1 MTRLV
6 DALKRPIKNL
16 VYRAHG
22 VEMGRDSYIMR
33 PRWLVNRE
41 WIHIGVR
48 CWIGRSAVID
58 PVRKYAGVAYLGDIV
73 IGDDVYIGHYSQIHA
88 VSRCEIGNGSVLSD
102 NVYIA
107 DEFHGV
113 HPTGGLIMQQALE
126 SKGPVTI
133 GKHVFVGLGTSILP
147 GVTLGDHCV
156 VGTRSVVTHSFPAFS
171 MVAGVPAR
179 LIKVYDRQLGT
190 WVTARER

>member
-6 DALKRPIKNL
+6 DALKGPIKSL
-16 VYRAHG
+16 LYRPHG

-33 PRWLVNRE
+33 PRCLVNRE
-41 WIHIGVR
+41 RIHIGAR
-48 CWIGRSAVID
+48 CWIGRSTVID
-58 PVRKYAGVAYLGDIV
+58 PVRKYAGIVYFGDIF
-73 IGDDVYIGHYSQIHA
+73 IGDDVYIGHYSQIHV
-88 VSRCEIGNGSVLSD
+88 VSRCEIGDGSVLSD

-113 HPTGGLIMQQALE
+113 NPTGGLIMQQALE
-126 SKGPVTI
+126 SKGPVLI

-156 VGTRSVVTHSFPAFS
+156 VGTRSVVTRSFPAFS

-179 LIKVYDRQLGT
+179 LIKVYDHQLSA
-190 WVTARER
+190 WVTAKAG